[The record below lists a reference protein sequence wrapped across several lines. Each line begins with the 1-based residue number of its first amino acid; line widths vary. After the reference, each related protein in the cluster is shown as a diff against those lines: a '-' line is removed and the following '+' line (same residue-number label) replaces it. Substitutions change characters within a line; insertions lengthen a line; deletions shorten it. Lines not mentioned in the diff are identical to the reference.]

1 MVMNE
6 GSHNSACDSCTTVMS
21 MVDISVFA
29 CGMALPKGYVIMRI
43 SAWIWNAKQAYKIYN
58 YIYLI
63 ILYLQAFCW
72 WLDVACSSDF
82 FPVLVLV
89 PFLWWIC
96 ACKSQRTIKT
106 AAFEEFPDCSHTHSL
121 SIYIPESEES
131 SLPLGI
137 CGSVNAW
144 HVLWV
149 QANIM
154 HITLSTKTKIMQ
166 FPYSNDM
173 QRGSAGNAPH
183 AIKQR
188 PA

>member
-106 AAFEEFPDCSHTHSL
+106 AAFEEFPDCSHTHTLSL
-121 SIYIPESEES
+121 YIYIYTRIRRELSAVRHLRFCQCLTCSVGSSKHHAHYSEYQ
-131 SLPLGI
+131 
-137 CGSVNAW
+137 N
-144 HVLWV
+144 
-149 QANIM
+149 QD
-154 HITLSTKTKIMQ
+154 
-166 FPYSNDM
+166 Y
-173 QRGSAGNAPH
+173 
-183 AIKQR
+183 AISI
-188 PA
+188 